1 MGSPHATVNPEL
13 LGALSTWRA
22 WKTGGASVPNPRIL
36 LGLSKPSQMAL
47 LSNLYRSVPNLHV
60 PCPWN
65 RLTRDCLH
73 DASFPRNPVADSS
86 LIASSPS
93 ESSSNHD
100 AGHVTSKRNVGVT
113 RSRTVT
119 AIRYRCPDN
128 HDEDRD
134 AEDVLLGR
142 IGRISTFEGK
152 DIDISEVLTS

>member
-1 MGSPHATVNPEL
+1 MYLEGLEDRRSISPESAHLTRPIK
-13 LGALSTWRA
+13 ALSNGPLIKPVPKRA
-22 WKTGGASVPNPRIL
+22 K
-36 LGLSKPSQMAL
+36 
-47 LSNLYRSVPNLHV
+47 
-60 PCPWN
+60 
-65 RLTRDCLH
+65 LTRAVSLEQTDQRLP
-73 DASFPRNPVADSS
+73 ASFPRNPVADSS